1 MRNDREAL
9 VRKTIR
15 ALLVEDSLQN
25 ADLILS
31 SLERHGFVVSSR
43 RVCDAAA
50 MTTALADGIWDVIIS
65 GYTLPGFSGPK
76 ALEIY
81 REEGLDVPFICVSG
95 KIGEEETAGMIRS
108 GAHDFVSKEHLDRLA
123 LVIEME
129 LNLTDRR
136 RQQKQVAKST
146 RHLAAIV
153 EGTDDG
159 IIGKDLSGTI
169 LSWNKSAEAIYGYGG
184 EEMIGKNISVIV
196 PPEKSWE
203 IQTILHQLRCG
214 NRIHR
219 METVRLRKDGNL
231 VDVSLTISPIYDD
244 LGRVIGASTITR
256 DISERHRQEKDK
268 IELIKDLECSMS
280 HLEQWKAPLPM
291 CGICRKI
298 LDDKGEW
305 QLLEAY
311 FRDRS
316 KVEFSHSLCPECSQQ
331 PHLAVEAM

>member
-1 MRNDREAL
+1 
-9 VRKTIR
+9 VSKTLR
-15 ALLVEDSLQN
+15 ALLVEDSLQD
-25 ADLILS
+25 AELILS

-43 RVCDAAA
+43 RVCDAAT
-50 MTTALADGIWDVIIS
+50 MTTALADEIWDVIIS
-65 GYTLPGFSGPK
+65 DYLLPSFSGPK

-81 REEGLDVPFICVSG
+81 RKEGLDIPFVCVSG
-95 KIGEEETAGMIRS
+95 KIGEEEAAGMIRS

-169 LSWNKSAEAIYGYGG
+169 LSWNKSAEVIFGYSA
-184 EEMIGKNISVIV
+184 EEVIGKNISVIV

-203 IQTILHQLRCG
+203 IPSILDQLQRG
-214 NRIHR
+214 NRIQR
-219 METVRLRKDGNL
+219 METVRQRKDGKL
-231 VDVSLTISPIYDD
+231 VDVSLTISPIQDD

-256 DISERHRQEKDK
+256 DISERHREEAERMKL
-268 IELIKDLECSMS
+268 IEDLERAMS
-280 HLEQWKAPLPM
+280 QVEQLKALLP
-291 CGICRKI
+291 ICARCKKI
-298 LDDKGEW
+298 RDDKGVW
-305 QLLEAY
+305 QQLEAY
-311 FRDRS
+311 FRVHS
-316 KVEFSHSLCPECSQQ
+316 KVEFSHSLCPECCQQ
-331 PHLAVEAM
+331 SHSELEAI